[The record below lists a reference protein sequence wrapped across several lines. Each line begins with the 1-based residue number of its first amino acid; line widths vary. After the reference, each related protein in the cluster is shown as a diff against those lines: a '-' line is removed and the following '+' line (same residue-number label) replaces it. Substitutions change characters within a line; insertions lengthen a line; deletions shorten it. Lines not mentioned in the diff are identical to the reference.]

1 MRHFFRSRSPLC
13 IGVCWLLFSANAWAD
28 DWPQWLGP
36 QRDGV
41 WRETGLVDKF
51 PPGGPRVVWRTPI
64 GAGYTGPAVADGRVY
79 VMDRQK
85 VQPKD
90 GKPQPGGG
98 TERVLCLSAADG
110 SLLWKHEYDCT
121 YGKMGFPR

>member
-1 MRHFFRSRSPLC
+1 MACRVRTALCFAVALLSAAALAAPLR
-13 IGVCWLLFSANAWAD
+13 AD

-41 WRETGLVDKF
+41 WRETGVVDKF

-64 GAGYTGPAVADGRVY
+64 GPGYTGPAVADDRVY

-85 VQPKD
+85 SQPKD
-90 GKPQPGGG
+90 GKPKPGDG

-110 SLLWKHEYDCT
+110 SL
-121 YGKMGFPR
+121 